1 MCKREWNERTSAL
14 VFTGPNG
21 NSISFHCKSNNK
33 TYWLNAYEQGDT
45 QFSQCFHI
53 GPDGL
58 FMSMIKTHHLR
69 YSLDL
74 SNK

>member
-21 NSISFHCKSNNK
+21 NSISFHCKSNYK

-53 GPDGL
+53 GPDGHFYVNDKDSSSAIFVRL
-58 FMSMIKTHHLR
+58 VK
-69 YSLDL
+69 
-74 SNK
+74 